1 MKGVTGWKR
10 IWLQALEAVYIWK
23 RDGEPEGQGSPKVV
37 RSRRV
42 EEQPRCGSEGRTP
55 DEDHRSGYLDVTMM

>member
-1 MKGVTGWKR
+1 M
-10 IWLQALEAVYIWK
+10 
-23 RDGEPEGQGSPKVV
+23 

-55 DEDHRSGYLDVTMM
+55 DEDHRSGYLDVTMMKLWCNDLGSSEYGSVDLSDRKGIG

>member
-1 MKGVTGWKR
+1 M
-10 IWLQALEAVYIWK
+10 
-23 RDGEPEGQGSPKVV
+23 

-55 DEDHRSGYLDVTMM
+55 AEVHRSGYLDVTMVRVDLVGLVLVYEYI